1 MLTSSSAYCTSIL
14 TDFEFMSLH
23 QAYIII
29 GYTTT
34 TIIATVLLQ
43 YFS

>member
-1 MLTSSSAYCTSIL
+1 VCV
-14 TDFEFMSLH
+14 SLH

-34 TIIATVLLQ
+34 IIATVLLR
-43 YFS
+43 YF